1 MPLESHIE
9 ELQDFSQRK
18 YSLKQN
24 TTMVTIR
31 EKVDK
36 LDYFKNFYSSKHHE
50 ESEKANLKRE
60 DICEA

>member
-1 MPLESHIE
+1 
-9 ELQDFSQRK
+9 
-18 YSLKQN
+18 
-24 TTMVTIR
+24 MVTIR